1 MKPGSPTVRLPRS
14 GMGELELGRELR
26 EGREER
32 EGREGRELLL
42 FMSKYSGTL
51 GREGGEREGGREGR
65 RGREGEGGG
74 DGWEEENKW

>member
-32 EGREGRELLL
+32 EGREGREWLL

-51 GREGGEREGGREGR
+51 GREGGRGRWMGGRKKKV
-65 RGREGEGGG
+65 
-74 DGWEEENKW
+74 N

>member
-51 GREGGEREGGREGR
+51 GG
-65 RGREGEGGG
+65 RGREGEM
-74 DGWEEENKW
+74 DGRKKINGELIFQICTIL